1 MPYIPIV
8 NELPGIIGLLETY
21 TETGTISK
29 KLANTLLN
37 KETEA
42 FNKSEKE

>member
-1 MPYIPIV
+1 MPYIPILH
-8 NELPGIIGLLETY
+8 ELPGIIGLLETY

-42 FNKSEKE
+42 FNKSENE

>member
-21 TETGTISK
+21 TETRTILKKVSK
-29 KLANTLLN
+29 YII
-37 KETEA
+37 E
-42 FNKSEKE
+42 